1 MIRRLVPLV
10 LMLVLIG
17 CSRGTEVTVLARDEL
32 PTNPSGESVV
42 PQTDVRTVRASLY
55 FVRTSSD
62 PTQAGVPLSP
72 PKLAKIERESE
83 PSTLPEAEIVVDLL
97 LANPTADEP
106 TLRTAIPGDGP
117 AGPEPDT
124 ELLSISVGEDG
135 LADVNLSAQFE
146 SAESELLQLMR
157 VAQVVYT
164 LTELSEVDAV
174 RFSIHGAA
182 QPVVDQDGLAHE
194 QVTREQYSRF
204 APVASELG
212 EVGESQI
219 RAD

>member
-1 MIRRLVPLV
+1 MTKRLAPLV
-10 LMLVLIG
+10 LMLALIG
-17 CSRGTEVTVLARDEL
+17 CSRGTELTVLAQDEL
-32 PTNPSGESVV
+32 PSELYGESVRTV
-42 PQTDVRTVRASLY
+42 TDERTVRASLY
-55 FVRTSSD
+55 FVQTNEE
-62 PTQAGVPLSP
+62 GVPLSP

-83 PSTLPEAEIVVDLL
+83 PSTLPEAEILVDLL
-97 LANPTADEP
+97 LANPTAGEA

-117 AGPEPDT
+117 AGPDPDT
-124 ELLSISVGEDG
+124 ELLSISVEDG

-164 LTELSEVDAV
+164 LTELSDIDAV
-174 RFSIHGAA
+174 RFSIHGAP
-182 QPVVDQDGLAHE
+182 QPVVDQDGMAHE
-194 QVTREQYSRF
+194 MVSREQYSRF

-212 EVGESQI
+212 EEGESQI